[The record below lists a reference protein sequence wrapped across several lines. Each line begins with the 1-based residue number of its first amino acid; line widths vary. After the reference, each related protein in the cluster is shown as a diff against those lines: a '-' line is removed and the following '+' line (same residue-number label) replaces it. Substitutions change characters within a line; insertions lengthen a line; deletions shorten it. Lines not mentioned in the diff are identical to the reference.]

1 MNSPLV
7 IDYYSDVLCV
17 WAWIAVR
24 KNTELLEE
32 WGDQVILKNHYIN
45 LFGDTDLRMKKQWG
59 ERGEYEGFARHVLKS
74 AAPYDT
80 AQVNSNIWKNVRPAT
95 SANAHLLLKA
105 VEIEYSERQS
115 ATLAEFY
122 QRHFFEDNYD
132 IGNQEVLFDLAKEVS
147 LDPDRLQSSIKSGR
161 AAAALMQDYQ
171 KAVELGIK
179 GSPSWIMNNGRQ
191 VLFGNVGY
199 RVLSANVR
207 EILKHPEHEASWC

>member
-17 WAWIAVR
+17 WAWISVR
-24 KNTELLEE
+24 KNEELLEE
-32 WGDQVILKNHYIN
+32 WGDQIILKHHYIN

-59 ERGEYEGFARHVLKS
+59 DRGEHEGFARHVLNS
-74 AAPYDT
+74 AAPYDN
-80 AQVNSNIWKNVRPAT
+80 APVNSEIWKEVRPAT
-95 SANAHLLLKA
+95 SANAHLILKA
-105 VEIEYSERQS
+105 VEIEYSEKQS
-115 ATLAEFY
+115 ASLAELF
-122 QRHFFEDNYD
+122 QRRFFKDNYD
-132 IGNQEVLFDLAKEVS
+132 IGNQEILLELASGFS
-147 LDPDRLQSSIKSGR
+147 LDPDKIKSSIESGK
-161 AAAALMQDYQ
+161 ATAALMQDYQ

-199 RVLSANVR
+199 RVLCANVR